1 MTCALCSKTLADAAS
16 RAGNQAAQ
24 NGFNPGFYN
33 GLRHA
38 HGVKARMGQKS
49 LVGSYNVGRV
59 PQGKVQPHQPAGIG
73 TSVGARDSD
82 YGHMPRVGFVLEF

>member
-1 MTCALCSKTLADAAS
+1 MTCALCWRASADTAS
-16 RAGNQAAQ
+16 CAGNQAAQ

-49 LVGSYNVGRV
+49 LVGSYNVGRA
-59 PQGKVQPHQPAGIG
+59 PQGKAQPHQPAGIG
-73 TSVGARDSD
+73 TSVGARDSE
-82 YGHMPRVGFVLEF
+82 YRHMPRVGFLF